1 MRYSLTRFIDLC
13 LFLFK
18 YTFEPRLS
26 AIALDLSEEI
36 LSAFPLNFVKKG
48 SIGLDF
54 REI

>member
-18 YTFEPRLS
+18 YAFESRLL

-36 LSAFPLNFVKKG
+36 LCIFPLDFVKKG
-48 SIGLDF
+48 L
-54 REI
+54 